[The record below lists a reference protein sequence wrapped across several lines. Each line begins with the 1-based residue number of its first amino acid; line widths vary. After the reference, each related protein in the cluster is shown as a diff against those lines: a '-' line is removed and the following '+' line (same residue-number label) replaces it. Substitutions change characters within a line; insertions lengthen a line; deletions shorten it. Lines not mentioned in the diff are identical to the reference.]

1 MKYSIDNI
9 SPNNIEFPKT
19 TDDLSNIVY
28 DSYNNNQSI
37 SPWGSGSLINLGNTI
52 KRLNTIIDLSKMEHF
67 INHNPGDLTLTTSSN
82 ININSI
88 NELLK
93 NHGQQINLDPPLPE
107 KTTIGG
113 AIATGLNG
121 PTKWQFG
128 HIRDYVI
135 GMSVVQS
142 NGKIVKTG
150 GKVVKNV
157 SGYDMSKLHIGA
169 LGTLGI
175 INQISFKLIP
185 LPKKEVTLVANF
197 NDFTQSISASLEIFN
212 SNILP
217 LALSNMNNYLNLN
230 NLIIVKIGGRNK
242 SIKRQINDC
251 INIFKSYSSLNN
263 EEYDL
268 NESDKI
274 WSAIRDFGWN
284 NNKPNLLVKFS
295 LSPTKT
301 LEFSRELQKIKYDV
315 FKITILSH
323 PGFGNIS
330 LNFIP
335 VDKSSINPNAYLK
348 VISDLYNFKAEIPK
362 TITIE
367 NCPTEIKSNFDIW
380 GEHNESIKI
389 MENLKNQ
396 YDPKN
401 ILNPGRF
408 IGGI

>member
-9 SPNNIEFPKT
+9 SPNNIESPKT
-19 TDDLSNIVY
+19 TDDLSNIVA
-28 DSYNNNQSI
+28 DSYLNNESI

-52 KRLNTIIDLSKMEHF
+52 KRLNTIIDLSKMEDL
-67 INHNPGDLTLTTSSN
+67 IEHNPGDLTLTTSAN
-82 ININSI
+82 ITINQI
-88 NELLK
+88 NELLRK
-93 NHGQQINLDPPLPE
+93 HGQQLNLDPPLPG

-135 GMSVVQS
+135 GMSVVLS

-157 SGYDMSKLHIGA
+157 SGYDMSKLHIGG

-185 LPKKEVTLVANF
+185 IPQKEVTLVASFNNF
-197 NDFTQSISASLEIFN
+197 SKSISTSLEIFN

-217 LALSNMNNYLNLN
+217 LALSNIDNYLNLN
-230 NLIIVKIGGRNK
+230 NLTLVKIGGRNK
-242 SIKRQINDC
+242 SIKRQIDEC
-251 INIFKSYSSLNN
+251 IKIFNKNSSLSN
-263 EEYDL
+263 EEFTL
-268 NESDKI
+268 KESNTM
-274 WSAIRDFGWN
+274 WSEIRDFGWN
-284 NNKPNLLVKFS
+284 NDKSNLLVKFS
-295 LSPTKT
+295 LQPT
-301 LEFSRELQKIKYDV
+301 EIFRFAEHLQKIKHAA
-315 FKITILSH
+315 FKKIIISD

-335 VDKSSINPNAYLK
+335 IEIKPINYNEYLK
-348 VISDLYNFKAEIPK
+348 IINNLNTITPEIPRTM
-362 TITIE
+362 TIA
-367 NCPTEIKSNFDIW
+367 NCPPEIKPNLDIW
-380 GEHNESIKI
+380 GNHSESIKI
-389 MENLKNQ
+389 MKNLKSQ

>member
-9 SPNNIEFPKT
+9 SPDNIELPKT
-19 TDDLSNIVY
+19 TDDLSSIVAH
-28 DSYNNNQSI
+28 SYLNNQSI

-52 KRLNTIIDLSKMEHF
+52 KRLNTIIDLSKMEY
-67 INHNPGDLTLTTSSN
+67 IIDHNPGDLTLTTSSN
-82 ININSI
+82 IKINEI

-93 NHGQQINLDPPLPE
+93 KHGQQINLDPPLPE

-121 PTKWQFG
+121 PAKWQFG

-185 LPKKEVTLVANF
+185 IPKKEVTLVANF
-197 NDFTQSISASLEIFN
+197 NDFSKSISASLEIFN

-217 LALSNMNNYLNLN
+217 LALSNVDNYLNLN
-230 NLIIVKIGGRNK
+230 NLTVVKIGGRNK
-242 SIKRQINDC
+242 SIKRQINEC
-251 INIFKSYSSLNN
+251 MNIFNKYSSLTN

-274 WSAIRDFGWN
+274 WSTIRDFGWN
-284 NNKPNLLVKFS
+284 NHKPNLLVKFS
-295 LSPTKT
+295 LHPAEI
-301 LEFSRELQKIKYDV
+301 LQFNNHLQKIKYDD
-315 FKITILSH
+315 FKVIIISN

-335 VDKSSINPNAYLK
+335 LEISPINYNNYLK
-348 VISDLYNFKAEIPK
+348 VINNLNNIAPEIPR
-362 TITIE
+362 TMTIE
-367 NCPTEIKSNFDIW
+367 NCPTEIKANFDIW
-380 GEHNESIKI
+380 GDHNESIKI
-389 MENLKNQ
+389 MKNLKNQ

>member
-9 SPNNIEFPKT
+9 SPNNIELPKT
-19 TDDLSNIVY
+19 THDLSNIVA
-28 DSYNNNQSI
+28 DSYINNQSI
-37 SPWGSGSLINLGNTI
+37 SPWASGSLINLGNTI
-52 KRLNTIIDLSKMEHF
+52 KRLNTIIDLSKMESL
-67 INHNPGDLTLTTSSN
+67 IDHNPGDLTLTTSAN
-82 ININSI
+82 IKINEI
-88 NELLK
+88 NELRK
-93 NHGQQINLDPPLPE
+93 KHGQQINLDPPLPDR
-107 KTTIGG
+107 TTIGG

-121 PTKWQFG
+121 PAKWQFG

-185 LPKKEVTLVANF
+185 IPKKEVTLIASF
-197 NDFTQSISASLEIFN
+197 NDFPKSISASLEIFN

-217 LALSNMNNYLNLN
+217 LALSNVDNYLNLN
-230 NLIIVKIGGRNK
+230 NLTVVKIGGRNK
-242 SIKRQINDC
+242 SIKRQINEC
-251 INIFKSYSSLNN
+251 INIFNKYSSLSN
-263 EEYDL
+263 EEYDSS
-268 NESDKI
+268 ESDKI
-274 WSAIRDFGWN
+274 WSEIRDFGWN

-295 LSPTKT
+295 LHPAEI
-301 LEFSRELQKIKYDV
+301 LQFNNHLQKIKHDD
-315 FKITILSH
+315 FKVIIISN

-335 VDKSSINPNAYLK
+335 LGISPINYNNYLK
-348 VISDLYNFKAEIPK
+348 VINNLNNIAPEIPR
-362 TITIE
+362 IMTIE
-367 NCPTEIKSNFDIW
+367 NCPTEIKANFDIW
-380 GEHNESIKI
+380 GDQNESIKI
-389 MENLKNQ
+389 MKNLKNQ

>member
-9 SPNNIEFPKT
+9 SPNNIELPKT
-19 TDDLSNIVY
+19 THDLSNIVA
-28 DSYNNNQSI
+28 DSYINNQSI
-37 SPWGSGSLINLGNTI
+37 SPWASGSLINLGNTI
-52 KRLNTIIDLSKMEHF
+52 KRLNTIIDLSKMESL
-67 INHNPGDLTLTTSSN
+67 IDHNPGDLTLTTSAN
-82 ININSI
+82 IKINEI

-93 NHGQQINLDPPLPE
+93 KHGQQINLDPPLPE

-185 LPKKEVTLVANF
+185 IPKKEVTLVANF
-197 NDFTQSISASLEIFN
+197 NDFSKSISASLEIFN

-217 LALSNMNNYLNLN
+217 LALSNINNYLNLN
-230 NLIIVKIGGRNK
+230 NLTVVKIGGRIK
-242 SIKRQINDC
+242 SIKRQINEC
-251 INIFKSYSSLNN
+251 INIFNKYSSLDN

-274 WSAIRDFGWN
+274 WSTIRDFGWN

-295 LSPTKT
+295 LHPAEILK
-301 LEFSRELQKIKYDV
+301 FNNHLQKVKYDD
-315 FKITILSH
+315 FKVIIISN

-335 VDKSSINPNAYLK
+335 LGISPINYNNYLK
-348 VISDLYNFKAEIPK
+348 VINNLNNIAPEIPR
-362 TITIE
+362 IMTIE
-367 NCPTEIKSNFDIW
+367 NCPTEIKANFDIW
-380 GEHNESIKI
+380 GDHNESIKI
-389 MENLKNQ
+389 MKNLKNQ